1 VFKCGSEVEWR
12 GWGREEEEEEEESHN
27 YYVTRDHKYRKIKL
41 NEREMHPRNLNSI
54 ELTKEDGE
62 EVE

>member
-12 GWGREEEEEEEESHN
+12 GWGREEEESHN